1 MGLGQCQDR
10 DAPSVI
16 QRFSSR
22 RQPLDKSFLAARLQ
36 GARAYDRIAGY
47 FSSSLIEVVGEQLD
61 TIRGPIRMVCNSDLD
76 PRDIYT
82 ARAAQA
88 ALWQAWAGAQPE
100 MLLQGAGEAVARGR
114 FAHLYDFLHSGKLEV
129 RVLPD
134 AVFGL
139 VHGKAGVI
147 TLADGS
153 KTTFLGS
160 TNESRSAWQRNYELL
175 WEDSSPAAVQWVQ
188 EEFDAL
194 WNSPYCVPLAE
205 AIIQDIERLAARRVL
220 SSIRAWEGETAN
232 GDNLDPAPAL
242 IETPVYRQEVGLWA
256 HQKFFVKT
264 VFDAHRAGRARYV
277 LADQVGLGK
286 TLQLAMAAQLIALT
300 GSHPILII
308 CPKTLLWQWQG
319 EMRDMLSMPSAVW
332 DGRRW
337 IDDQGV
343 EYASL
348 GPEGIRKCPRRV
360 GIVSSGLIK
369 RRSAAADYLLK
380 QRYDCVIL
388 DEAHH
393 ARRRNLGENRGHETP
408 EPNHLL
414 RFMYDIAEKTR
425 SLLLATATPVQLR
438 PVEAWDLL
446 DVLSRGDS
454 SVLGDDYSRWR
465 KAQQALALVMQHDP
479 LPAAEN
485 ERWEWTRN
493 PMPPRTEGV
502 DFEILRR
509 NLGVSDGIAVVPGS
523 YLVRL
528 RPPDR
533 QRMERLFPRLM
544 ADHNPFIRRI
554 VRRTRHQ
561 LENQIDPN
569 TNEPLLRRI
578 EVELLGEDERDAI
591 PLDGY
596 FGDAYR
602 LAEEFSQ
609 LLAKRL
615 QSGGF
620 LKTLL
625 LRRIGSTL
633 YAGQTTA
640 QRMLDDWEHLEGEHW
655 EGEEEGGEEGEEE
668 GEEEDE
674 AELEP
679 GDGLPPGEAVK
690 TKSLTTPERELLQR
704 VIAALEAG
712 KASDPKYAVVVECLR
727 ARGWLELGCII
738 FSQYRD
744 SVCWLAQ
751 QLTVEFP
758 HEPIGLYSGPTSSGL
773 MQGGQWRATPRE
785 QLKEMVRRG
794 DLRLLL
800 GTDAASEGL
809 NLQRLARLINLDLP
823 WNPTRL
829 EQRKGRIQRIGQ
841 QHSRIEIYNM
851 RYKGSVED
859 RVHEL
864 LSSRL
869 QSIYHLFGQVP
880 DVLEDVWVAV
890 ALGEQAEAQKVIAAI
905 PQSHPFELRYTRVEP
920 IDWESCKEVLD
931 AQEKR
936 RILSQGW

>member
-1 MGLGQCQDR
+1 M
-10 DAPSVI
+10 I

-22 RQPLDKSFLAARLQ
+22 RQPLDKSFLTARLQ
-36 GARAYDRIAGY
+36 GALAYDRIAGY

-61 TIRGPIRMVCNSDLD
+61 SIRGPIRMVCNSDLD
-76 PRDIYT
+76 PRDIHT
-82 ARAAQA
+82 ARAAQV
-88 ALWQAWAGAQPE
+88 ALWQAWASTQPE
-100 MLLQGAGEAVARGR
+100 TLLQGAGEAIVRTR
-114 FAHLYDFLHSGKLEV
+114 FARLYELLRSGKLEV

-139 VHGKAGVI
+139 IHGKAGVI

-153 KTTFLGS
+153 KTTFMGS
-160 TNESRSAWQRNYELL
+160 ANESRSAWQRNYELL
-175 WEDSSPAAVQWVQ
+175 WEDCSLEAVQWVQ

-194 WNSPYCVPLAE
+194 WNSPYYVPLAE
-205 AIIQDIERLAARRVL
+205 AVIQDIDRLAGRRVL
-220 SSIRAWEGETAN
+220 PSVPVWEEETGSGGSLN
-232 GDNLDPAPAL
+232 PAPAI

-264 VFDAHRAGRARYV
+264 IFDAHRGPQGKARYV

-300 GSHPILII
+300 GSRPILII
-308 CPKTLLWQWQG
+308 CPKTLLWQWLG
-319 EMRDMLSMPSAVW
+319 EMRDMLAMPAAVW

-337 IDDQGV
+337 IDEQGV
-343 EYASL
+343 EYAAL

-380 QRYDCVIL
+380 QQYDCVIL

-393 ARRRNLGENRGHETP
+393 ARRRNLGENRDHETP
-408 EPNHLL
+408 EPNNLL

-446 DVLSRGDS
+446 DVLSRGDN
-454 SVLGDDYSRWR
+454 SVLGDDFSRWR
-465 KAQQALALVMQHDP
+465 RPQQALALVMQRDP

-493 PMPPRTEGV
+493 PMPPRSEGM

-509 NLGVSDGIAVVPGS
+509 HLDVYDGISIVPGG
-523 YLVRL
+523 YFARL
-528 RPPDR
+528 RQPDV
-533 QRMERLFPRLM
+533 QRMNRLFPRLM
-544 ADHNPFIRRI
+544 AEHNPFIRRI
-554 VRRTRHQ
+554 IRRTRHQ
-561 LENQIDPN
+561 LENQIDPS
-569 TNEPLLRRI
+569 TQEPLLKRI

-591 PLDGY
+591 PLEGY

-633 YAGQTTA
+633 YAGQATA
-640 QRMLDDWEHLEGEHW
+640 QRMLNDWEHLESD
-655 EGEEEGGEEGEEE
+655 EEEEL
-668 GEEEDE
+668 
-674 AELEP
+674 ELEP
-679 GDGLPPGEAVK
+679 GDALVSNEPVK
-690 TKSLTTPERELLQR
+690 TKTLTTSERELLR
-704 VIAALEAG
+704 SVIAALEAS
-712 KASDPKYAVVVECLR
+712 KASDPKYAVVVDYLR
-727 ARGWLELGCII
+727 ERDWLGLGCII

-744 SVCWLAQ
+744 SVWWLAQ

-758 HEPIGLYSGPTSSGL
+758 NEPIGLYSGPTSSGL
-773 MQGGQWRATPRE
+773 MQGGQWKSTSRE
-785 QLKEMVRRG
+785 HLKEMVRRG

-890 ALGEQAEAQKVIAAI
+890 ALGEQAEAQKVIDAI
-905 PQSHPFELRYTRVEP
+905 PQSHPFELRYTRVES